1 MHRAVTAWL
10 MTAALVAGLIAGCG
24 NQSGA
29 VAFQSSDVTGAEF
42 GRKLALHGVDGQPRS
57 LTDFSGK
64 VLVVF
69 FGFTH
74 CPDVCPTT
82 MVKLAQVMKSLGA
95 DANRVQVLLVTL
107 DPERDSADLLAQYTA
122 GFDPRFSGLSGSP
135 AEIAE
140 AAREFRVIYQKQ
152 PGATPDSY
160 SVDHTTGTYVFD
172 PRGRLR
178 LFVSGQQEAKSIEHD
193 IRLLLTGT

>member
-1 MHRAVTAWL
+1 MWRPVAAWL
-10 MTAALVAGLIAGCG
+10 VTAALAVSLLAGCG
-24 NQSGA
+24 NQPGA
-29 VAFQSSDVTGAEF
+29 VVFQSSDVTGAEF
-42 GRKLALHGVDGQPRS
+42 GRKLALHGADGRQRS
-57 LTDFSGK
+57 LADFSGK
-64 VLVVF
+64 VVVVF